1 MIFVNIYAARPWV
14 VVILALAA
22 VFIWGLLGRIVPRRV
37 WKPVCG
43 AAALLA
49 TVLVL
54 WLTVWNRTPSEEHV
68 FTWAASY
75 TNEFFRE
82 MFMNAVLYVPFGLA
96 ACGLIGPWGV
106 LAGFLLSA
114 GVEVWQ
120 YATGAGLAQ
129 GTDVLC
135 NTLGAAVGMLPV
147 WANRRLTRKR
157 AEAHDRRGRKD

>member
-14 VVILALAA
+14 VAILALAA
-22 VFIWGLLGRIVPRRV
+22 VLIWGLLGRIVPRRV

-68 FTWAASY
+68 FTWAAAY

-106 LAGFLLSA
+106 LAGFVLSA
-114 GVEVWQ
+114 GVELWQ
-120 YATGAGLAQ
+120 YVTGAGLAQ

-147 WANRRLTRKR
+147 WANRRLTRK
-157 AEAHDRRGRKD
+157 

>member
-1 MIFVNIYAARPWV
+1 MIFVNIYVARPWV
-14 VVILALAA
+14 VVILALTA
-22 VFIWGLLGRIVPRRV
+22 VLIWGLLGRIVPRRV

-68 FTWAASY
+68 FTWAAAY

-114 GVEVWQ
+114 GIEGWQ

-147 WANRRLTRKR
+147 WANRRLTK
-157 AEAHDRRGRKD
+157 K

>member
-1 MIFVNIYAARPWV
+1 MIFVNIYVARPWV

-22 VFIWGLLGRIVPRRV
+22 VFIWCLLERIVPRRV

-43 AAALLA
+43 VAALLA

-68 FTWAASY
+68 FTWAAAY

-106 LAGFLLSA
+106 LAGFLLSV

-147 WANRRLTRKR
+147 WANRRLTRK
-157 AEAHDRRGRKD
+157 

>member
-68 FTWAASY
+68 FTWAAAY

-120 YATGAGLAQ
+120 YATGEGLAQ

-147 WANRRLTRKR
+147 WVNRRLTK
-157 AEAHDRRGRKD
+157 K

>member
-1 MIFVNIYAARPWV
+1 MIFVNIYAARLWV

-68 FTWAASY
+68 FTWAAAY

-114 GVEVWQ
+114 GIEGWQ

-147 WANRRLTRKR
+147 WANRRLTK
-157 AEAHDRRGRKD
+157 K

>member
-1 MIFVNIYAARPWV
+1 MIFVNIYVARPWV
-14 VVILALAA
+14 VAILALAA
-22 VFIWGLLGRIVPRRV
+22 VLIWGLLGRGVPRRV

-43 AAALLA
+43 VAALLA

-68 FTWAASY
+68 FTWAAAY

-106 LAGFLLSA
+106 LAGFLLSF

-135 NTLGAAVGMLPV
+135 NTLGAAVGMLPI
-147 WANRRLTRKR
+147 WANRRLTRK
-157 AEAHDRRGRKD
+157 

>member
-1 MIFVNIYAARPWV
+1 MIFVNIYVARPWV

-22 VFIWGLLGRIVPRRV
+22 VLIWGLLGRIMPRRV

-68 FTWAASY
+68 FTWAAAY

-114 GVEVWQ
+114 GVEGWQ

-147 WANRRLTRKR
+147 WANRRLTRK
-157 AEAHDRRGRKD
+157 

>member
-1 MIFVNIYAARPWV
+1 MIFVNIYVARPWV
-14 VVILALAA
+14 VATLALAA
-22 VFIWGLLGRIVPRRV
+22 VLIWGLLGRVVPRRV

-68 FTWAASY
+68 FTWAAAY

-106 LAGFLLSA
+106 LAGFVLSV

-135 NTLGAAVGMLPV
+135 NTLGAAAGMLPI
-147 WANRRLTRKR
+147 WANRRLTRK
-157 AEAHDRRGRKD
+157 

>member
-1 MIFVNIYAARPWV
+1 MIFVNIYVARPWV
-14 VVILALAA
+14 VAILALAA

-37 WKPVCG
+37 WKPVCSV
-43 AAALLA
+43 AALLA

-68 FTWAASY
+68 FTWAAAY

-106 LAGFLLSA
+106 LAGFVLSF

-147 WANRRLTRKR
+147 WANRRLTRK
-157 AEAHDRRGRKD
+157 

>member
-14 VVILALAA
+14 VAILALAA
-22 VFIWGLLGRIVPRRV
+22 VLVWGLLGRIVPRRV

-68 FTWAASY
+68 FTWAAAY

-106 LAGFLLSA
+106 LAGFVLSF

-135 NTLGAAVGMLPV
+135 NTLGAAVGILPV
-147 WANRRLTRKR
+147 WVNRRLTRK
-157 AEAHDRRGRKD
+157 

>member
-1 MIFVNIYAARPWV
+1 MIFVNIYVARPWV

-49 TVLVL
+49 AVLVL

-68 FTWAASY
+68 FTWAAAY

-82 MFMNAVLYVPFGLA
+82 MFMNAVLYVPLGLA

-114 GVEVWQ
+114 GVEGWQ

-147 WANRRLTRKR
+147 WANRRLTRK
-157 AEAHDRRGRKD
+157 

>member
-1 MIFVNIYAARPWV
+1 MIFVNIYVARPWV

-54 WLTVWNRTPSEEHV
+54 WLTAWNRTPSEEHV
-68 FTWAASY
+68 FTWAAAY

-114 GVEVWQ
+114 GVEGWQ

-147 WANRRLTRKR
+147 WANRRLTRK
-157 AEAHDRRGRKD
+157 

>member
-43 AAALLA
+43 VAALLA

-68 FTWAASY
+68 FTWAAAY

-114 GVEVWQ
+114 GVEGWQ

-147 WANRRLTRKR
+147 WANRRLTRK
-157 AEAHDRRGRKD
+157 

>member
-1 MIFVNIYAARPWV
+1 MIFVNIYVARPWV
-14 VVILALAA
+14 VVILVLAA

-43 AAALLA
+43 VAALLA

-68 FTWAASY
+68 FTWAAAY

-106 LAGFLLSA
+106 LAGFLLSSCIE
-114 GVEVWQ
+114 GWQ

-147 WANRRLTRKR
+147 WANRRLTK
-157 AEAHDRRGRKD
+157 K

>member
-68 FTWAASY
+68 FTWAAAY

-96 ACGLIGPWGV
+96 ACGLNGPWGV

-114 GVEVWQ
+114 GVEGWQ
-120 YATGAGLAQ
+120 YATGAGLLQ

-147 WANRRLTRKR
+147 WANRRLTRK
-157 AEAHDRRGRKD
+157 

>member
-49 TVLVL
+49 AVLVL

-68 FTWAASY
+68 FTWAAAY

-96 ACGLIGPWGV
+96 ACGLIGPWSV

-147 WANRRLTRKR
+147 WANRRLTRK
-157 AEAHDRRGRKD
+157 

>member
-14 VVILALAA
+14 VAILALAA
-22 VFIWGLLGRIVPRRV
+22 VLIWGLLGRIVPRRV

-68 FTWAASY
+68 FMWAAAY

-106 LAGFLLSA
+106 LAGFVLSF

-135 NTLGAAVGMLPV
+135 NTLGAAVGMLPL
-147 WANRRLTRKR
+147 WANRRLTRK
-157 AEAHDRRGRKD
+157 

>member
-1 MIFVNIYAARPWV
+1 MIFVNIYVARPWV

-68 FTWAASY
+68 FTWAAAY

-106 LAGFLLSA
+106 LAGLLLSA

-147 WANRRLTRKR
+147 WANRRLTK
-157 AEAHDRRGRKD
+157 K

>member
-68 FTWAASY
+68 FTWAAAY

-147 WANRRLTRKR
+147 WANCRLTRK
-157 AEAHDRRGRKD
+157 

>member
-1 MIFVNIYAARPWV
+1 MIFVNIYVARPWV

-43 AAALLA
+43 AAVLLA

-68 FTWAASY
+68 FTWAAAY

-147 WANRRLTRKR
+147 WVNRRLGK
-157 AEAHDRRGRKD
+157 K

>member
-1 MIFVNIYAARPWV
+1 MIFVNIYVARPWV

-22 VFIWGLLGRIVPRRV
+22 VLIWGLLGRIVPRRV

-43 AAALLA
+43 VAALLA

-68 FTWAASY
+68 FTWAAAY

-114 GVEVWQ
+114 GVEGWQ

-147 WANRRLTRKR
+147 WANRRLTRK
-157 AEAHDRRGRKD
+157 

>member
-14 VVILALAA
+14 VAILALA
-22 VFIWGLLGRIVPRRV
+22 VVLIWGLLGRIVPRRV
-37 WKPVCG
+37 WKAVCG

-68 FTWAASY
+68 FTWAAAY

-82 MFMNAVLYVPFGLA
+82 MFMNVVLYVPFGLA

-106 LAGFLLSA
+106 LAGFVLSV

>member
-1 MIFVNIYAARPWV
+1 MIFVNIYVARPWV

-22 VFIWGLLGRIVPRRV
+22 VFIWGLLGRIVPRWV

-68 FTWAASY
+68 FTWAAAY

-114 GVEVWQ
+114 GVEGWQ

-147 WANRRLTRKR
+147 WANRRLTRK
-157 AEAHDRRGRKD
+157 

>member
-1 MIFVNIYAARPWV
+1 MIFVNIYVARLWV

-22 VFIWGLLGRIVPRRV
+22 VLIWGLLGRIVPRRV

-68 FTWAASY
+68 FTWAAAY

-135 NTLGAAVGMLPV
+135 NTLGAAVGMLPI
-147 WANRRLTRKR
+147 WANRRLTRK
-157 AEAHDRRGRKD
+157 

>member
-14 VVILALAA
+14 VAILALAA
-22 VFIWGLLGRIVPRRV
+22 VLIWGLLGRIVPRRV
-37 WKPVCG
+37 WKHVCG

-68 FTWAASY
+68 FTWAAAY

-106 LAGFLLSA
+106 LAGFVLSF

-147 WANRRLTRKR
+147 WANRRLTRK
-157 AEAHDRRGRKD
+157 

>member
-1 MIFVNIYAARPWV
+1 MIFVNIYVARPWV

-22 VFIWGLLGRIVPRRV
+22 VLIWGLLGRIVPRRI

-68 FTWAASY
+68 FTWAAAY

-96 ACGLIGPWGV
+96 ACGLNGPWGV

-147 WANRRLTRKR
+147 WANRRLTRK
-157 AEAHDRRGRKD
+157 

>member
-1 MIFVNIYAARPWV
+1 MIFVNIYVARPWV

-43 AAALLA
+43 AAGLLA

-68 FTWAASY
+68 FTWAAAY

-106 LAGFLLSA
+106 LAGLLLSA

-147 WANRRLTRKR
+147 WANRRLTRK
-157 AEAHDRRGRKD
+157 

>member
-1 MIFVNIYAARPWV
+1 M
-14 VVILALAA
+14 
-22 VFIWGLLGRIVPRRV
+22 
-37 WKPVCG
+37 
-43 AAALLA
+43 
-49 TVLVL
+49 
-54 WLTVWNRTPSEEHV
+54 
-68 FTWAASY
+68 FTWAAAY

-114 GVEVWQ
+114 GIEGWQ

-147 WANRRLTRKR
+147 WANRRLTRK
-157 AEAHDRRGRKD
+157 

>member
-14 VVILALAA
+14 VAILALAA
-22 VFIWGLLGRIVPRRV
+22 VLVWWLLGRIVPRRV

-68 FTWAASY
+68 FTWAAAY

-106 LAGFLLSA
+106 LAGFLLSF

-147 WANRRLTRKR
+147 WANRRLTRK
-157 AEAHDRRGRKD
+157 

>member
-14 VVILALAA
+14 VAILALAA
-22 VFIWGLLGRIVPRRV
+22 VLIWGLLGWIVPRRV

-43 AAALLA
+43 VAALLA

-68 FTWAASY
+68 FTWAAAY

-106 LAGFLLSA
+106 LAGFVLSV

-147 WANRRLTRKR
+147 WANRRLTRK
-157 AEAHDRRGRKD
+157 

>member
-14 VVILALAA
+14 VAILALAA
-22 VFIWGLLGRIVPRRV
+22 VLIWGLLGRGVPRRV

-43 AAALLA
+43 VAALLA

-68 FTWAASY
+68 FTWAAAY

-106 LAGFLLSA
+106 LAGFVLSV

-135 NTLGAAVGMLPV
+135 NTLGAAAGMLPV
-147 WANRRLTRKR
+147 WANRRLTRK
-157 AEAHDRRGRKD
+157 

>member
-68 FTWAASY
+68 FTWAAAY

-82 MFMNAVLYVPFGLA
+82 IFMNAVLYVPFGLA

-114 GVEVWQ
+114 GVEGWQ

-135 NTLGAAVGMLPV
+135 NTLGAAVGMLPI
-147 WANRRLTRKR
+147 WANRRLTRK
-157 AEAHDRRGRKD
+157 

>member
-68 FTWAASY
+68 FTWAAAY

-106 LAGFLLSA
+106 LAWFLLSA
-114 GVEVWQ
+114 GVEFWQ

-147 WANRRLTRKR
+147 WANRRLTRK
-157 AEAHDRRGRKD
+157 

>member
-1 MIFVNIYAARPWV
+1 MIFVNIYVARPWV

-43 AAALLA
+43 AAALLV

-68 FTWAASY
+68 FTWAAAY

-96 ACGLIGPWGV
+96 ACGLIGSWGV

-114 GVEVWQ
+114 GIEGWQ

-147 WANRRLTRKR
+147 WANRRLTRK
-157 AEAHDRRGRKD
+157 

>member
-22 VFIWGLLGRIVPRRV
+22 VLIWGLLGRIVPRRV

-43 AAALLA
+43 AAALLT

-68 FTWAASY
+68 FTWAAAY

-106 LAGFLLSA
+106 LAGLLLSA

-147 WANRRLTRKR
+147 WANRRLTK
-157 AEAHDRRGRKD
+157 K

>member
-22 VFIWGLLGRIVPRRV
+22 VLIWGLLGRNVPRRV

-68 FTWAASY
+68 FTWAAAY

-106 LAGFLLSA
+106 LAGFVLSV

-147 WANRRLTRKR
+147 WANRRLTRK
-157 AEAHDRRGRKD
+157 

>member
-14 VVILALAA
+14 VAILALAA
-22 VFIWGLLGRIVPRRV
+22 VLVWWLLGRIVPRRV

-54 WLTVWNRTPSEEHV
+54 WLTVWNRTPTEEHV
-68 FTWAASY
+68 FTWAAAY
-75 TNEFFRE
+75 TNEFLRE

-106 LAGFLLSA
+106 LAGFVLSV

-147 WANRRLTRKR
+147 WANRRLTRK
-157 AEAHDRRGRKD
+157 

>member
-14 VVILALAA
+14 VAILALAA
-22 VFIWGLLGRIVPRRV
+22 VLIWGLLGRIVPRRV

-43 AAALLA
+43 VAALLA

-68 FTWAASY
+68 FTWAAAY

-106 LAGFLLSA
+106 LAGVVLSF

-120 YATGAGLAQ
+120 YVTGAGLAQ

-147 WANRRLTRKR
+147 WANRRLTRK
-157 AEAHDRRGRKD
+157 

>member
-1 MIFVNIYAARPWV
+1 MIFVNIYVARPWV

-22 VFIWGLLGRIVPRRV
+22 VLIWGLLGRIVPRRV

-68 FTWAASY
+68 FTWAAAY

-96 ACGLIGPWGV
+96 ACGLNGPWGV

-114 GVEVWQ
+114 GVEGWQ

-147 WANRRLTRKR
+147 WANRRLTRK
-157 AEAHDRRGRKD
+157 

>member
-68 FTWAASY
+68 FTWAAAY

-82 MFMNAVLYVPFGLA
+82 MFMNAVLYVPLGLA

-106 LAGFLLSA
+106 LAGFLLSV
-114 GVEVWQ
+114 GVEAWQ

-147 WANRRLTRKR
+147 WANRRLTRK
-157 AEAHDRRGRKD
+157 